1 MVIEKAS
8 VSDNWAGG
16 GTEQANKAGSQALNR
31 GLIMRPGCCRVGQTS
46 TQSSEKQ
53 VPQSLPG
60 GQSSPRHRSSS
71 SDGDEDDSHDDDDG
85 ASGDG
90 DDGDDHSDDDSDSD
104 GDDND
109 DDDDMLNRT
118 NVRNHPQFQTS
129 SHISKKSCARQPIIT
144 KDIRRT
150 NRINV
155 QLCF

>member
-1 MVIEKAS
+1 MCQTTVL
-8 VSDNWAGG
+8 AGG

-71 SDGDEDDSHDDDDG
+71 SDGDEDESHDDDDG
-85 ASGDG
+85 ESGDG
-90 DDGDDHSDDDSDSD
+90 DSDYDSD
-104 GDDND
+104 GDGADND
-109 DDDDMLNRT
+109 DDYDMLNRT
-118 NVRNHPQFQTS
+118 NVINHPLPQFQTS
-129 SHISKKSCARQPIIT
+129 SHIKKKSCARQPIIT
-144 KDIRRT
+144 KDIRGK
-150 NRINV
+150 NRIHV

>member
-8 VSDNWAGG
+8 VSDKSAVG

-60 GQSSPRHRSSS
+60 GQSSPRRRSSS
-71 SDGDEDDSHDDDDG
+71 SDGDEDESHDDDDG
-85 ASGDG
+85 ESGDG
-90 DDGDDHSDDDSDSD
+90 DSGDDSDYDSDGD

-109 DDDDMLNRT
+109 DNDDMLNRT
-118 NVRNHPQFQTS
+118 NVINHPLPQFQTS
-129 SHISKKSCARQPIIT
+129 SHI
-144 KDIRRT
+144 
-150 NRINV
+150 
-155 QLCF
+155 

>member
-71 SDGDEDDSHDDDDG
+71 SDGDEDDSHD
-85 ASGDG
+85 
-90 DDGDDHSDDDSDSD
+90 
-104 GDDND
+104 ND
-109 DDDDMLNRT
+109 E
-118 NVRNHPQFQTS
+118 
-129 SHISKKSCARQPIIT
+129 
-144 KDIRRT
+144 
-150 NRINV
+150 
-155 QLCF
+155 